1 MAVSAGDS
9 VKMLDVSLK
18 CVMETQAK
26 RNLLPKSLDFTA
38 DDSKL
43 VLGSTNGQVVVW
55 DVKNG
60 KLQMDVFET
69 DDSLSLSYTCMVGNF
84 LYCASLDGG
93 VLSCFE
99 LIFDEHPVKIELKAE
114 VTQVILTEDEL
125 QVTCKDNTLQYF
137 SSKDF

>member
-1 MAVSAGDS
+1 
-9 VKMLDVSLK
+9 
-18 CVMETQAK
+18 
-26 RNLLPKSLDFTA
+26 
-38 DDSKL
+38 
-43 VLGSTNGQVVVW
+43 
-55 DVKNG
+55 
-60 KLQMDVFET
+60 MDVFET
-69 DDSLSLSYTCMVGNF
+69 DDSVSLSYTCMVGNF

-99 LIFDEHPVKIELKAE
+99 LIFDENPIKIELKAE